1 MWNCWPPLRGVRSS
15 VRHSSNRQNRQFSPL
30 NSVKSIKVKTLRKWT
45 TFKTPK
51 SYMGW
56 DIEMR
61 ITIIHST
68 KQWWNALGNHSIK
81 ISAFLGCQP
90 KKQYFLKQ
98 TFSLC
103 NVQTTVDI
111 TPICSYRN
119 NIMEKLGRQENLC
132 IWICISY
139 SKFKSQL
146 EMQNEITKANSQFR
160 FLTKFFFFYL

>member
-1 MWNCWPPLRGVRSS
+1 MGHWDEENYYTMYIA
-15 VRHSSNRQNRQFSPL
+15 L
-30 NSVKSIKVKTLRKWT
+30 NN
-45 TFKTPK
+45 
-51 SYMGW
+51 G
-56 DIEMR
+56 EM
-61 ITIIHST
+61 HLESLH
-68 KQWWNALGNHSIK
+68 KNVC
-81 ISAFLGCQP
+81 FLSCQP
-90 KKQYFLKQ
+90 KKQYFLRQ

-146 EMQNEITKANSQFR
+146 EMQYEITKANSQFR
-160 FLTKFFFFYL
+160 FLTKFFSKDGLSNFFGMIVWPWILSAILWYICIHISKSNPNLNNFLG